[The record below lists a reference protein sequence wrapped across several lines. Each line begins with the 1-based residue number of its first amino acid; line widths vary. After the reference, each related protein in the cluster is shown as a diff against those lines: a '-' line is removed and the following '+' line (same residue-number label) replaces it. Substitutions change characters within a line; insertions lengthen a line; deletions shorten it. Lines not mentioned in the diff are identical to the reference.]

1 MKILILLLLAIAVR
15 AEDTIP
21 VFDRNQRK
29 NKIKT
34 AMWIDSLSYNYM
46 KARPVNQD
54 SLRKEY
60 LQTRKK
66 NLSLLKAAK

>member
-1 MKILILLLLAIAVR
+1 MKIIILLLLATSVF

-21 VFDRNQRK
+21 VFDRSKRK
-29 NKIKT
+29 NEIKT
-34 AMWIDSLSYNYM
+34 RMWIDSLSYNYM

-66 NLSLLKAAK
+66 NLSLLKGVK

>member
-60 LQTRKK
+60 LQARKK
-66 NLSLLKAAK
+66 NLTLLRG